1 MNLSYIKSLDG
12 LRGIAVLLVILFHFC
27 KVPFI
32 NFGFEIGWV
41 GVQLFFVL
49 SGFLITRILVADK
62 ETSFKKYVKR
72 FYWRR
77 SLRIFPLY
85 FAYIILIAVLFFLT
99 GDPDNY
105 PVVAPFLYT
114 YTYNF
119 YIFSAHWEV
128 NRFFIH
134 LWSLS
139 VEEQFYLVWPFIIYF
154 SSIYAFKRVSFILI
168 ILIPVVRY
176 ILGILFLGYFETSEL
191 AGNAVYF
198 MTFSHFDAFAMG
210 GLVFLISDK
219 LKDRFSTM
227 LWPFVMLFILLGVWS
242 ILSQEIINIDVIS
255 SLGYTIHSMLN
266 YQHVWSYTLINIICA
281 IIILRLSRKE
291 NKVLS
296 NPVLVYLGKISY
308 GMYVYHMLLIGIFAS
323 VIGKVII
330 NDYVSFFIIL
340 GAILLISTLSYY
352 IFEKRF
358 LNLK

>member
-1 MNLSYIKSLDG
+1 MNLTYIKSLDG
-12 LRGIAVLLVILFHFC
+12 LRGIAVILVILFHFC

-32 NFGFEIGWV
+32 TLGFEIGWI

-62 ETSFKKYVKR
+62 ESTFNKYIKK

-85 FAYIILIAVLFFLT
+85 FAYLTIVAGLYVLT
-99 GDPDNY
+99 GEPQSY
-105 PVVAPFLYT
+105 QEAAPFLFT
-114 YTYNF
+114 YTANF
-119 YIFSAHWEV
+119 YIFSENYEV
-128 NRFFIH
+128 SRFFTH

-139 VEEQFYLVWPFIIYF
+139 VEEQFYLIWPFIIF
-154 SSIYAFKRVSFILI
+154 FMSIRLFKRFSVLLI
-168 ILIPVVRY
+168 IVVPIIRY
-176 ILGILFLGYFETSEL
+176 FLGVVFLQYFGSEDL

-198 MTFSHFDAFAMG
+198 MTLSHFDAFAMG
-210 GLVFLISDK
+210 GLVFLLRDNY
-219 LKDRFSTM
+219 KDWLSKM
-227 LWPFVMLFILLGVWS
+227 LWPLIVVFFMLGVMNL
-242 ILSQEIINIDVIS
+242 LSQDIWNVEILS
-255 SLGYTIHSMLN
+255 SLGYEIRSMLN

-281 IIILRLSRKE
+281 IIILRLNRKE
-291 NKVLS
+291 NVILM

-330 NDYVSFFIIL
+330 NDYISLFIIFA
-340 GAILLISTLSYY
+340 AILLISSLSYY